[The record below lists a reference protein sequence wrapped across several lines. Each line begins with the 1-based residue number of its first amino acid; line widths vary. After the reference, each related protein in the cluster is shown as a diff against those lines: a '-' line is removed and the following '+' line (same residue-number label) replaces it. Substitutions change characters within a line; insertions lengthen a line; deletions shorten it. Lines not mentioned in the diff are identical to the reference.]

1 MILLGS
7 YLVMYENIEPK
18 MTTRFYPSNARR
30 SPDALTTFYLRAT
43 NPYVK
48 NEEVKCLLGN

>member
-7 YLVMYENIEPK
+7 YLVMYKNIEPK